1 MNHANTDAADAADA
15 VGVGDAA
22 DTAAPGRK
30 PALMRIE
37 LAWSPAP
44 RTVELLSLHLP
55 AGSTVR
61 DALQASG
68 LAARVPESPAGA
80 VPVRHPGT
88 QADSAGLDPTMRS
101 KTDKHGNA
109 ALAISSS
116 DTSAPRPSNGTSA
129 QALGAKPGA
138 KAHAAE
144 ERHWRGLSLA
154 VFGRKLTLDSELFD
168 GDRLDCCRPL
178 RVDPKLA
185 RRERFN
191 QQGSRRS
198 GLFAKRRE
206 GSVAGY

>member
-1 MNHANTDAADAADA
+1 MTIANADAHPS
-15 VGVGDAA
+15 VHQN
-22 DTAAPGRK
+22 AAPEHGQAR
-30 PALMRIE
+30 MHIE

-44 RTVELLSLHLP
+44 RTVELLSLQLP
-55 AGSTVR
+55 VGSRVR

-68 LAARVPESPAGA
+68 LAARVPEAAAGAAPLPRSQATPAEMDAALHQRASGHAAMPKPAGD
-80 VPVRHPGT
+80 VSPQSPEGS
-88 QADSAGLDPTMRS
+88 QADGRS
-101 KTDKHGNA
+101 
-109 ALAISSS
+109 
-116 DTSAPRPSNGTSA
+116 
-129 QALGAKPGA
+129 
-138 KAHAAE
+138 
-144 ERHWRGLSLA
+144 WRGLSLA

-198 GLFAKRRE
+198 GLFARRRE

>member
-1 MNHANTDAADAADA
+1 MNHANTDAADAT
-15 VGVGDAA
+15 GVGDAA
-22 DTAAPGRK
+22 DTAAPCRK

-80 VPVRHPGT
+80 VPVRHPGA
-88 QADSAGLDPTMRS
+88 QAGPAGLDLVMRS

-109 ALAISSS
+109 ALASSSS
-116 DTSAPRPSNGTSA
+116 DTSASKPSNNTSA
-129 QALGAKPGA
+129 QALGAPSGT
-138 KAHAAE
+138 KANAAE
-144 ERHWRGLSLA
+144 ERNWRGLSLA
-154 VFGRKLTLDSELFD
+154 VFGRKLTTLDSELFD

>member
-1 MNHANTDAADAADA
+1 
-15 VGVGDAA
+15 
-22 DTAAPGRK
+22 
-30 PALMRIE
+30 MRVE

-44 RTVELLSLHLP
+44 RTVELLSLQLP

-68 LAARVPESPAGA
+68 LPARVPESPAGA
-80 VPVRHPGT
+80 VPVRQLGT
-88 QADSAGLDPTMRS
+88 QAEPGVLRS
-101 KTDKHGNA
+101 EQGEHGIA
-109 ALAISSS
+109 ALASASGPSS
-116 DTSAPRPSNGTSA
+116 DTRARALHA
-129 QALGAKPGA
+129 QAGA
-138 KAHAAE
+138 KAHAGDG
-144 ERHWRGLSLA
+144 RSWRGLSLA

-198 GLFAKRRE
+198 GLFARRRE

>member
-1 MNHANTDAADAADA
+1 
-15 VGVGDAA
+15 
-22 DTAAPGRK
+22 
-30 PALMRIE
+30 MRVE

-44 RTVELLSLHLP
+44 RTVELLSLQLP
-55 AGSTVR
+55 VGSTVR

-68 LAARVPESPAGA
+68 LAARVPESPAGP
-80 VPVRHPGT
+80 VPGRQPGT
-88 QADSAGLDPTMRS
+88 QAEPDAVLRS
-101 KTDKHGNA
+101 EQGEHGRT
-109 ALAISSS
+109 ALA
-116 DTSAPRPSNGTSA
+116 SASIEASHASASRPTNDVRA
-129 QALGAKPGA
+129 QAPGA
-138 KAHAAE
+138 NAEAHAGG
-144 ERHWRGLSLA
+144 ERSWRGLSPA

-198 GLFAKRRE
+198 GLFARRRE

>member
-1 MNHANTDAADAADA
+1 
-15 VGVGDAA
+15 
-22 DTAAPGRK
+22 
-30 PALMRIE
+30 MRIE
-37 LAWSPAP
+37 VAWSPAP
-44 RTVELLSLHLP
+44 RSVELLSLQLP
-55 AGSTVR
+55 VGSTVR

-80 VPVRHPGT
+80 VPMRCLGT
-88 QADSAGLDPTMRS
+88 QAGPDVSLRS
-101 KTDKHGNA
+101 TSERGTA
-109 ALAISSS
+109 PLASPSR
-116 DTSAPRPSNGTSA
+116 DTGVSGQPSNASA
-129 QALGAKPGA
+129 QAGAKP
-138 KAHAAE
+138 AHAGEA
-144 ERHWRGLSLA
+144 RTWRGLSLA
-154 VFGRKLTLDSELFD
+154 VFGRKLTLGSELFD

>member
-1 MNHANTDAADAADA
+1 
-15 VGVGDAA
+15 
-22 DTAAPGRK
+22 
-30 PALMRIE
+30 MRVE
-37 LAWSPAP
+37 VAWSPAP
-44 RTVELLSLHLP
+44 RVVELLSLQLP
-55 AGSTVR
+55 AGGTVR

-80 VPVRHPGT
+80 LPVRHPGT
-88 QADSAGLDPTMRS
+88 QAGPDVALGS
-101 KTDKHGNA
+101 KTGEQGSA
-109 ALAISSS
+109 AFGSASSDTGSSSSS
-116 DTSAPRPSNGTSA
+116 DDTNTFKLFSDASA
-129 QALGAKPGA
+129 QAGAKPGA
-138 KAHAAE
+138 KAHAHVGE
-144 ERHWRGLSLA
+144 GRTWRGLSLA

>member
-1 MNHANTDAADAADA
+1 MNESAKTNLDVTS
-15 VGVGDAA
+15 
-22 DTAAPGRK
+22 TP
-30 PALMRIE
+30 PLMRIE
-37 LAWSPAP
+37 VAYSAEP
-44 RTVELLSLHLP
+44 RSVELLTVQLP

-61 DALQASG
+61 QALQASG
-68 LAARVPESPAGA
+68 LTERVPESVVDAAAMRRNAPAG
-80 VPVRHPGT
+80 PGEEDDIDT
-88 QADSAGLDPTMRS
+88 MGGRSAGPTGP
-101 KTDKHGNA
+101 T
-109 ALAISSS
+109 
-116 DTSAPRPSNGTSA
+116 
-129 QALGAKPGA
+129 GAGRDGDGEGA
-138 KAHAAE
+138 GDG
-144 ERHWRGLSLA
+144 RTWRGLSMA

>member
-1 MNHANTDAADAADA
+1 
-15 VGVGDAA
+15 
-22 DTAAPGRK
+22 
-30 PALMRIE
+30 MRIE
-37 LAWSPAP
+37 VAWSPAP
-44 RTVELLSLHLP
+44 RSVELLSLQLP
-55 AGSTVR
+55 VGSTVR

-80 VPVRHPGT
+80 VPMRRPGASPDAT
-88 QADSAGLDPTMRS
+88 QGSKKGEQGSAAVGSASRDTS
-101 KTDKHGNA
+101 SYSDTGSS
-109 ALAISSS
+109 SSS
-116 DTSAPRPSNGTSA
+116 DTGSSSSSNTNTNTFRLSSDASA
-129 QALGAKPGA
+129 QASGAKPGA
-138 KAHAAE
+138 KAHSG
-144 ERHWRGLSLA
+144 ERHTWRGLSLA

>member
-1 MNHANTDAADAADA
+1 
-15 VGVGDAA
+15 
-22 DTAAPGRK
+22 
-30 PALMRIE
+30 MRIE
-37 LAWSPAP
+37 VAWSPAP
-44 RTVELLSLHLP
+44 RSVELLSLQLP
-55 AGSTVR
+55 VGSTVR

-80 VPVRHPGT
+80 VPMRRPGASPDAT
-88 QADSAGLDPTMRS
+88 QGSKKGEQGSAAVGSASRDTS
-101 KTDKHGNA
+101 SYSDTGSS
-109 ALAISSS
+109 SSS
-116 DTSAPRPSNGTSA
+116 DTGSSSSSDTGSSSSSNTNTNTFRLSSDASA
-129 QALGAKPGA
+129 QASGAKPGA
-138 KAHAAE
+138 KAHSG
-144 ERHWRGLSLA
+144 ERHTWRGLSLA